1 MIIDLEQPGV
11 PSVEVQVSL
20 EQVGDLLSVVEANSV
35 ISAVDKVQHKLE
47 QQLRKHK
54 QKRTRII
61 AHQHWDRWLGPV
73 RQMNN
78 LIDSL

>member
-54 QKRTRII
+54 QKRTDHRSPS
-61 AHQHWDRWLGPV
+61 LG
-73 RQMNN
+73 
-78 LIDSL
+78 